1 MVCNVKFYK
10 FPIELIRMNTHWFIS
25 LLLNQTKQWINM
37 AIVKTQQ
44 CVPCARPTLTQNAI
58 YIYSSIRQIVLFC
71 TFSSTCG
78 CVCSRTM
85 RRGNRGN
92 DLWQLAFVVSAA
104 RSGSRRLHANRTQHQ
119 QWKTRNERR
128 KQKIIITT
136 TINTLCSNIQSISLF
151 IVFLAAP
158 KPDLTIAKERGF
170 RSIFCGCDFFF
181 CIFCYLKI

>member
-1 MVCNVKFYK
+1 
-10 FPIELIRMNTHWFIS
+10 
-25 LLLNQTKQWINM
+25 M

-104 RSGSRRLHANRTQHQ
+104 RSGSRRLHANRTQH
-119 QWKTRNERR
+119 NSERR
-128 KQKIIITT
+128 EMQEENKK
-136 TINTLCSNIQSISLF
+136 
-151 IVFLAAP
+151 
-158 KPDLTIAKERGF
+158 
-170 RSIFCGCDFFF
+170 
-181 CIFCYLKI
+181 